1 MPLKKITLSFLLQ
14 CSFLSKFPFPVYP
27 YQNISLPP
35 TKLYLVNLDNRSQI
49 IG

>member
-14 CSFLSKFPFPVYP
+14 CSFLSKFSFPVSP

-35 TKLYLVNLDNRSQI
+35 TKTDLVNLDHGSHI